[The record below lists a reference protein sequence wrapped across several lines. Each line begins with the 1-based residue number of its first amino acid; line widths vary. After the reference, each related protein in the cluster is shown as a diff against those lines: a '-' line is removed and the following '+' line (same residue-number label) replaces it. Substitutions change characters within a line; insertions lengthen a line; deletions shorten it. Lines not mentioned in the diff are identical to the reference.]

1 MGKSLRIR
9 SSGAPTAGHQARAG
23 GTLYIFTGPGLASCR
38 CRPLSSN
45 VRHHKMRCVPSA
57 AQNSRMHPRL
67 YSSHPSLAVTGEV
80 SRLRL
85 NMLDVRCHS
94 KNCSKKLRASRV
106 ANVVPETVVVV
117 QFTKPAAGAR
127 LQATFHVG
135 TGGRRVTFKASR
147 ALAPLG
153 SRGEKTVTNPSS
165 VASSYAVMP
174 NTSLEA
180 RPNGRPPGPAARYGV
195 HFLSSG
201 PGVLPLVPP
210 QLKR

>member
-1 MGKSLRIR
+1 MGWRIFHL
-9 SSGAPTAGHQARAG
+9 A
-23 GTLYIFTGPGLASCR
+23 GLAFR
-38 CRPLSSN
+38 CRSRLNSN
-45 VRHHKMRCVPSA
+45 VRHHKIRRAPSA

-67 YSSHPSLAVTGEV
+67 YSSHPSLAATGEV
-80 SRLRL
+80 PRRR
-85 NMLDVRCHS
+85 NMLAVRYRS
-94 KNCSKKLRASRV
+94 KYCSKKLRASRE
-106 ANVVPETVVVV
+106 AIWVPEAVVVV
-117 QFTKPAAGAR
+117 QFTKPAAGAGM
-127 LQATFHVG
+127 QATFHVG
-135 TGGRRVTFKASR
+135 TDGGRVTFKASR
-147 ALAPLG
+147 APAPLG
-153 SRGEKTVTNPSS
+153 SRGEKTVVNPTS